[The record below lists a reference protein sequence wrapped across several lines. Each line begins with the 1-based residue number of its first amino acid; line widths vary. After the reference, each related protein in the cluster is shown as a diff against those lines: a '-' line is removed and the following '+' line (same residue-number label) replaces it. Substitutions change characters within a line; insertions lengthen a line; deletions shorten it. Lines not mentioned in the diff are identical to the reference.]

1 MIVTRKEL
9 QKFKKQLS
17 QDKALLLQSLS
28 PKLAPSP
35 KTGDPEGGDVCD
47 IASSDRD
54 RELKLRLSERDRE
67 KLRAIDDALERIEEG
82 SFGICEEC
90 ECKIPA
96 GRLKIMPFATVCV
109 ECKSNLERQ
118 HKLFSPSSENTFAAG
133 SNVGDIMKED
143 ER

>member
-1 MIVTRKEL
+1 LIVTRKEL

-28 PKLAPSP
+28 IKLAPSP